1 MNYAKKSLFR
11 ISCSSYGIASVKRFI
26 FRLLIATVLALSLS
40 SAVSAQTL
48 DEAARQAARQHDAKV
63 LSAHTV
69 EEGKKRV
76 HVIKLLTSKGVVKTV
91 RITVRDR

>member
-1 MNYAKKSLFR
+1 MNVFR
-11 ISCSSYGIASVKRFI
+11 TKAYEMKRVFFQI
-26 FRLLIATVLALSLS
+26 VVALVLAS
-40 SAVSAQTL
+40 SMPLTLYAQTL

-69 EEGKKRV
+69 QEGKKQV

-91 RITVRDR
+91 RITVRK